1 MPPAKAPPLA
11 SFPVAGSKASGNI
24 KNRYPNC
31 ATVENAMRS
40 FNPFC
45 RSATMLP
52 NKTAAAP
59 RAPSNCMQAEFAST
73 GIASNQTRSTIKTHQ
88 WHRGEGQKLQGDVES
103 EQVDL
108 YEHKIERSPYREQQS
123 PERQWGARL
132 SYTGRRSEIAAREYR
147 DGADHHG
154 DCDQHDH

>member
-1 MPPAKAPPLA
+1 
-11 SFPVAGSKASGNI
+11 
-24 KNRYPNC
+24 
-31 ATVENAMRS
+31 
-40 FNPFC
+40 
-45 RSATMLP
+45 
-52 NKTAAAP
+52 
-59 RAPSNCMQAEFAST
+59 MQAEFAST

-88 WHRGEGQKLQGDVES
+88 WHRGAGQKLQGDVES